1 MHVCLTTSMVHALGH
16 ACARKVKSETVSR
29 PSKDVATVPSRRNS
43 TVAAH
48 FDTRPGGLPMIFEIH
63 TRTYTHM
70 RNVCNL
76 YVITTK

>member
-1 MHVCLTTSMVHALGH
+1 MYVRYVAHEHTYIPTSIVQALGH

-48 FDTRPGGLPMIFEIH
+48 FVTRPGGLPMIYV
-63 TRTYTHM
+63 RT
-70 RNVCNL
+70 
-76 YVITTK
+76 